1 MTMHRINLIFK
12 KEMKSLFRD
21 KKAILTIFLPI
32 LIYPI
37 LLMFFIGFTVVVQ
50 SNLDEKISTV
60 AVDDN
65 HPQILVDKLNDHEK
79 LNVVYLSNNLDSDQ
93 IDAYLSV
100 AYVDGV
106 ENYTIEF
113 NSTIETSQFAANRLK
128 SVLTEYNEELKTKK
142 LNQAGLEA
150 STLDFVTI
158 KSEEL
163 TGNRDD
169 RIISMM
175 MGMFF
180 PFLIMLYGITGTY
193 TIASD
198 LSAGEKERE
207 TLETIFSVPVKRF
220 EIIMGK
226 LLACVNV
233 GIISGLVN
241 IISMF
246 PLLYAATVAI
256 PDININISF
265 VLLLYLIIMIIPVM
279 IMTSTFFIGLGLVAR
294 TYQEAQSYGSILLI
308 LFMVPTFVVMIPDL
322 EITNLVLSIPIANAL
337 MLMKEAFL
345 GEYSFIRTL
354 VVLLINLGISG
365 FGIIIMNRL
374 FKSDWVIFGG
384 EEG

>member
-21 KKAILTIFLPI
+21 KKAILTILLPV
-32 LIYPI
+32 LIYPV

-60 AVDDN
+60 AVEN
-65 HPQILVDKLNDHEK
+65 NPPQVLIDKLNDHEK
-79 LNVVYLSNNLDSDQ
+79 LNVVYSTNDLDSDQ

-100 AYVDGV
+100 AHVDGV
-106 ENYTIEF
+106 ENYTIEY

-128 SVLTEYNEELKTKK
+128 SVLTEYNVELKTSK
-142 LNQAGLEA
+142 LNEAGLEA
-150 STLDFVTI
+150 STLDFVNI

-163 TGNRDD
+163 MGNRDD

-256 PDININISF
+256 PDININVSF
-265 VLLLYLIIMIIPVM
+265 VLLFYLIIMIIPVM

-294 TYQEAQSYGSILLI
+294 TFQEAQSYGSILLI
-308 LFMVPTFVVMIPDL
+308 LFMVPTFVVMVPDL
-322 EITNLVLSIPIANAL
+322 EITNLILSIPIANAL

-345 GEYSFIRTL
+345 GEYSLIRTFF
-354 VVLLINLGISG
+354 VLLINLSISG
-365 FGIIIMNRL
+365 AGIIIMNRL

-384 EEG
+384 E

>member
-1 MTMHRINLIFK
+1 MIMNRINLMFR

-21 KKAILTIFLPI
+21 KKAILTILLPV
-32 LIYPI
+32 LIYPV
-37 LLMFFIGFTVVVQ
+37 LLIFFIGFSVVVQ
-50 SNLDEKISTV
+50 SNLDDKISIV

-65 HPQILVDKLNDHEK
+65 VPSILSDRLNDHEK
-79 LNVVYLSNNLDSDQ
+79 LSLMQFSSDADTNQ
-93 IDAYLSV
+93 IDGSLSV
-100 AYVDGV
+100 FYVDGV
-106 ENYTIEF
+106 ENYTIAY
-113 NSTIETSQFAANRLK
+113 NSTVESSQQAANRLK
-128 SVLTEYNEELKTKK
+128 SVLAEYNEELKTNK
-142 LNQAGLEA
+142 LNEAGIEPSA
-150 STLDFVTI
+150 LDFVTI

-163 TGNRDD
+163 KGNRDD

-233 GIISGLVN
+233 GVISGMVN

-246 PLLYAATVAI
+246 PLVYAATVAI
-256 PDININISF
+256 PDIKINISF
-265 VLLLYLIIMIIPVM
+265 VLLLYLIIMIMPVL

-294 TYQEAQSYGSILLI
+294 TYQESQSYGSILLI
-308 LFMVPTFVVMIPDL
+308 LFMVPTFVVMVPDL
-322 EITNLVLSIPIANAL
+322 EITNLILSVPIANAL
-337 MLMKEAFL
+337 MLMKDAFL
-345 GEYSFIRTL
+345 GEYSVSRSL

-365 FGIIIMNRL
+365 IGIIIMNRL

-384 EEG
+384 EKG

>member
-1 MTMHRINLIFK
+1 M
-12 KEMKSLFRD
+12 
-21 KKAILTIFLPI
+21 PV

-37 LLMFFIGFTVVVQ
+37 LLIFFIGFSVVVQ
-50 SNLDEKISTV
+50 SNLDDEISIV

-65 HPQILVDKLNDHEK
+65 VPIILSDRLNNHEK
-79 LNVVYLSNNLDSDQ
+79 LNIMHFPGNLDKRQ
-93 IDAYLSV
+93 IDGTLSV
-100 AYVDGV
+100 SYVDGV
-106 ENYTIEF
+106 ENYTIAY
-113 NSTIETSQFAANRLK
+113 NSTVESSQQAANRLR
-128 SVLTEYNEELKTKK
+128 SVLSEYNEELKANK
-142 LNQAGLEA
+142 LNEVGIEL
-150 STLDFVTI
+150 STLDFVII

-163 TGNRDD
+163 KGNRDD

-207 TLETIFSVPVKRF
+207 TLETIFSVPLKRF

-233 GIISGLVN
+233 GVISGMVN

-246 PLLYAATVAI
+246 PLIYAATVAI
-256 PDININISF
+256 PDIRINISF
-265 VLLLYLIIMIIPVM
+265 VLLLYLIIMIMPVL

-294 TYQEAQSYGSILLI
+294 TYQESQSYGSILLI
-308 LFMVPTFVVMIPDL
+308 LFMVPTFVVMVPDL
-322 EITNLVLSIPIANAL
+322 EITNFILSVPIANAL
-337 MLMKEAFL
+337 MLMKDAFL
-345 GEYSFIRTL
+345 GEYSVSRSLI
-354 VVLLINLGISG
+354 VLLINLGVSG
-365 FGIIIMNRL
+365 IGIIIMNRL

-384 EEG
+384 EKG

>member
-1 MTMHRINLIFK
+1 
-12 KEMKSLFRD
+12 
-21 KKAILTIFLPI
+21 
-32 LIYPI
+32 
-37 LLMFFIGFTVVVQ
+37 VQ
-50 SNLDEKISTV
+50 SNLDDKISIV

-65 HPQILVDKLNDHEK
+65 VPSILSDRLNDHEK
-79 LNVVYLSNNLDSDQ
+79 LSLMQFSSDADTNQ
-93 IDAYLSV
+93 IDGSLSV
-100 AYVDGV
+100 FYVDGV
-106 ENYTIEF
+106 ENYTIAY
-113 NSTIETSQFAANRLK
+113 NSTVESSQQAANRLK
-128 SVLTEYNEELKTKK
+128 SVLAEYNEELKTNK
-142 LNQAGLEA
+142 LNEAGIEPSA
-150 STLDFVTI
+150 LDFVTI

-163 TGNRDD
+163 KGNRDD

-233 GIISGLVN
+233 GVISGMVN

-246 PLLYAATVAI
+246 PLVYAATVAI
-256 PDININISF
+256 PDIKINISF
-265 VLLLYLIIMIIPVM
+265 VLLLYLIIMIMPVL

-294 TYQEAQSYGSILLI
+294 TYQESQSYGSILLI
-308 LFMVPTFVVMIPDL
+308 LFMVPTFVVMVPDL
-322 EITNLVLSIPIANAL
+322 EITNLILSVPIANAL
-337 MLMKEAFL
+337 MLMKDAFL
-345 GEYSFIRTL
+345 GEYSVSRSL

-365 FGIIIMNRL
+365 IGIIIMNRL

-384 EEG
+384 EKG

>member
-1 MTMHRINLIFK
+1 MHRINLIFK

-21 KKAILTIFLPI
+21 KKAILTILLPV
-32 LIYPI
+32 LIYPV

-60 AVDDN
+60 AVEN
-65 HPQILVDKLNDHEK
+65 NPPQVLIDKLNDHEK
-79 LNVVYLSNNLDSDQ
+79 LNVVYSTNDLDSDQ

-100 AYVDGV
+100 AHVDGV
-106 ENYTIEF
+106 ENYTIEY

-128 SVLTEYNEELKTKK
+128 SVLTEYNEELKTSK
-142 LNQAGLEA
+142 LNEAGLEA
-150 STLDFVTI
+150 STLDFVNI

-163 TGNRDD
+163 MGNRDD

-256 PDININISF
+256 PDININVSF
-265 VLLLYLIIMIIPVM
+265 VLLFYLIIMIIPVM

-294 TYQEAQSYGSILLI
+294 TFQEAQSYGSILLI
-308 LFMVPTFVVMIPDL
+308 LFMVPTFVVMVPDL

-345 GEYSFIRTL
+345 GEYSFIRTFF
-354 VVLLINLGISG
+354 VLLINLSISG
-365 FGIIIMNRL
+365 AGIIIMNRL

-384 EEG
+384 EKG

>member
-1 MTMHRINLIFK
+1 
-12 KEMKSLFRD
+12 E
-21 KKAILTIFLPI
+21 P
-32 LIYPI
+32 
-37 LLMFFIGFTVVVQ
+37 
-50 SNLDEKISTV
+50 
-60 AVDDN
+60 
-65 HPQILVDKLNDHEK
+65 
-79 LNVVYLSNNLDSDQ
+79 
-93 IDAYLSV
+93 
-100 AYVDGV
+100 
-106 ENYTIEF
+106 
-113 NSTIETSQFAANRLK
+113 
-128 SVLTEYNEELKTKK
+128 
-142 LNQAGLEA
+142 
-150 STLDFVTI
+150 STLELVTI

-163 TGNRDD
+163 MGNRDD

-233 GIISGLVN
+233 GIISGMVN

-256 PDININISF
+256 PDINISIS
-265 VLLLYLIIMIIPVM
+265 VILLLTLIILIIPVL
-279 IMTSTFFIGLGLVAR
+279 IMTSTFFIGLGLIAK
-294 TYQEAQSYGSILLI
+294 TYQESQSYGSILLI

-322 EITNLVLSIPIANAL
+322 EITNWLLAIPIANAL

-345 GEYSFIRTL
+345 GEYSFVRMS
-354 VVLLINLGISG
+354 VVILINLSVSGI
-365 FGIIIMNRL
+365 GITIMNRL

-384 EEG
+384 DKG

>member
-1 MTMHRINLIFK
+1 MHRINLIFK

-21 KKAILTIFLPI
+21 KKAILTILLPV
-32 LIYPI
+32 LIYPV

-60 AVDDN
+60 AVEN
-65 HPQILVDKLNDHEK
+65 NPPQVLIDKLNDHEK
-79 LNVVYLSNNLDSDQ
+79 LNVVYSTNDLDSDQ

-100 AYVDGV
+100 AHVDGV
-106 ENYTIEF
+106 ENYTIEY

-128 SVLTEYNEELKTKK
+128 SVLTEYNEELKTSK
-142 LNQAGLEA
+142 LNEAGLEA
-150 STLDFVTI
+150 STLDFVNI

-163 TGNRDD
+163 MGNRDD

-256 PDININISF
+256 PDININVSF
-265 VLLLYLIIMIIPVM
+265 VLLFYLIIMIIPVM

-294 TYQEAQSYGSILLI
+294 TFQEAQSYGSILLI
-308 LFMVPTFVVMIPDL
+308 LFMVPTFVVMVPDL

-345 GEYSFIRTL
+345 GEYSLIRTFF
-354 VVLLINLGISG
+354 VLLINLSISG
-365 FGIIIMNRL
+365 AGIIIMNRL

-384 EEG
+384 EKG

>member
-1 MTMHRINLIFK
+1 MNRINLIFR

-21 KKAILTIFLPI
+21 KKAILTILLPV
-32 LIYPI
+32 LIYPV
-37 LLMFFIGFTVVVQ
+37 LLIFFIGFSVVVQ
-50 SNLDEKISTV
+50 SNLDDKISIV
-60 AVDDN
+60 ALDGNV
-65 HPQILVDKLNDHEK
+65 PAILTERLNDHEK
-79 LNVVYLSNNLDSDQ
+79 LNVMHFSSNLGTNQMDASLAAN
-93 IDAYLSV
+93 IDG
-100 AYVDGV
+100 GV
-106 ENYTIEF
+106 ENYIIKY
-113 NSTIETSQFAANRLK
+113 NSTVESSQQAANRLRT
-128 SVLTEYNEELKTKK
+128 VLIAYNEELKTNK
-142 LNQAGLEA
+142 LSEAGLEA

-163 TGNRDD
+163 MGDRDD

-233 GIISGLVN
+233 GIVSGMVN

-265 VLLLYLIIMIIPVM
+265 VLLVYLIIMIIPVM

-294 TYQEAQSYGSILLI
+294 TYQESQSYGSILLI
-308 LFMVPTFVVMIPDL
+308 LFMVPTFVVMVPDL
-322 EITNLVLSIPIANAL
+322 EITSIILSVPIANAL
-337 MLMKEAFL
+337 MLMKDAFL
-345 GEYSFIRTL
+345 GEYSVSRTL
-354 VVLLINLGISG
+354 IVLLINLGVSG
-365 FGIIIMNRL
+365 IGIIIMNRL

-384 EEG
+384 EKG

>member
-1 MTMHRINLIFK
+1 MNRINLIFR

-21 KKAILTIFLPI
+21 KKAILTILLPV
-32 LIYPI
+32 LIYPV
-37 LLMFFIGFTVVVQ
+37 LLIFFIGFTVVVQ
-50 SNLDEKISTV
+50 SNLDDKISIV

-65 HPQILVDKLNDHEK
+65 VPALLSDRLNNHEK
-79 LNVVYLSNNLDSDQ
+79 LNIINLLSDLDTEQ
-93 IDAYLSV
+93 IDGSLSV
-100 AYVDGV
+100 TYVDGV
-106 ENYTIEF
+106 ENYTIQY
-113 NSTIETSQFAANRLK
+113 NSTVESSQQAANRLRT
-128 SVLTEYNEELKTKK
+128 VLTAYKEELKTNK
-142 LNQAGLEA
+142 LSDAGLEV
-150 STLDFVTI
+150 STLNFVII

-163 TGNRDD
+163 MGNRDD

-175 MGMFF
+175 MGMLF

-233 GIISGLVN
+233 GIISGMVN

-265 VLLLYLIIMIIPVM
+265 VLLVYLIIMIIPVL
-279 IMTSTFFIGLGLVAR
+279 IMTSTFFIGLGLVSR
-294 TYQEAQSYGSILLI
+294 TYQESQSYGSILLI
-308 LFMVPTFVVMIPDL
+308 LFMVPTFVVMVPDL
-322 EITNLVLSIPIANAL
+322 EITSLILSVPIANAL
-337 MLMKEAFL
+337 MLIKDAFL
-345 GEYSFIRTL
+345 GEYSVSRTL
-354 VVLLINLGISG
+354 IVLLINLGVSG
-365 FGIIIMNRL
+365 IGIMIMNRL

-384 EEG
+384 DKG